1 MVAIAE
7 TGKQEPLRAASGEL
21 LKVSLRRSLRRQ
33 RLQAVGLVLPLFL
46 FILFTFLLPIG
57 DMLFRSVE
65 NQIVGETLPRTV
77 AALKDWDPG
86 AQELPPE
93 EAFAAMVADLKVARE
108 QRTAS
113 RVGQRLNYE
122 YSGMSSL
129 FRSSARKVRRIE
141 DPPFREALIEMD
153 EDWADPAIWKVIKQ
167 FSGDFTPGYFLAAL
181 DAQRTVDG
189 EIAMAP
195 SDQRIYLP
203 LFWRTLALSAFITLM
218 TFLLGFPIAHLLA
231 TVPTRI
237 SNLLIIMVLLPF
249 WTSLLVRTTSWI
261 ALLQK
266 EGVIND
272 FLVGIGVLAD
282 DSRLTMIHN
291 AAGTVI
297 AMTHILLPF
306 MVLPLY
312 SVMKTI
318 SPSYVRAAQSLGA
331 KPAYAFW
338 KIYFPQTVPGIGAGA
353 ILVFILAIGYYIT
366 PELVGGTSG
375 TFISNRI
382 AYNISSSLNWGL
394 AAALGTILL
403 GLVLALYL
411 LYDKIVGIDNM
422 KLG

>member
-1 MVAIAE
+1 MASVAE
-7 TGKQEPLRAASGEL
+7 SLPNEPLRSASGEL

-33 RLQAVGLVLPLFL
+33 RLQALGLVAPLFI
-46 FILFTFLLPIG
+46 FILFTFMMPIA

-65 NQIVGETLPRTV
+65 NQIVGDVLPKTV
-77 AALKDWDPG
+77 KALHDWNPDT
-86 AQELPPE
+86 QNLPPE
-93 EAFAAMVADLKVARE
+93 SVYAAMVADLKIARKE
-108 QRTAS
+108 RTAS

-122 YSGMSSL
+122 HSGMSSL
-129 FRSSARKVRRIE
+129 FRSTARKVRRM
-141 DPPFREALIEMD
+141 DAPPYKDALINANKK
-153 EDWADPAIWKVIKQ
+153 WGDPVSWKVIKQ
-167 FSGDFTPGYFLAAL
+167 FSPAYTPGYFLAAV
-181 DAQRTVDG
+181 DATRTVDG
-189 EIAMAP
+189 DVHLLPE
-195 SDQRIYLP
+195 QERVYLP
-203 LFWRTLALSAFITLM
+203 LFWRTLVLSAFITFM
-218 TFLLGFPIAHLLA
+218 TFLLGFPISYLLA

-249 WTSLLVRTTSWI
+249 WTSLLVRTTAWI

-272 FLVGIGVLAD
+272 LLVYVGVISD
-282 DSRLTMIHN
+282 GSRLTMIHN
-291 AAGTVI
+291 ATGTVI

-331 KPAYAFW
+331 TPSRAFW
-338 KIYFPQTVPGIGAGA
+338 RIYFPQTVPGIGAGA

-394 AAALGTILL
+394 AAALGVLL
-403 GLVLALYL
+403 LVIVLGMYI
-411 LYDKIVGIDNM
+411 LYDKVVGIDNM

>member
-1 MVAIAE
+1 MANTTEASAN
-7 TGKQEPLRAASGEL
+7 EPLRSASGEL
-21 LKVSLRRSLRRQ
+21 LKTSLRRSLRRQ
-33 RLQAVGLVLPLFL
+33 RLQAVGLVAPLFL
-46 FILFTFLLPIG
+46 FILFTFMLPIG

-65 NQIVGETLPRTV
+65 NEIVPDVLHRTV
-77 AALKDWDPG
+77 AALESWN
-86 AQELPPE
+86 PE
-93 EAFAAMVADLKVARE
+93 EQSLPGEDVYAAMVADLKEARE
-108 QRTAS
+108 NRTAS

-122 YSGMSSL
+122 HSGMSSL
-129 FRSSARKVRRIE
+129 FRSSARKARRIDE
-141 DPPFREALIEMD
+141 PPYKDALID
-153 EDWADPAIWKVIKQ
+153 ANKDWGSPNTWKVIKT
-167 FSGDFTPGYFLAAL
+167 FSGNYTAGYFAAAV
-181 DAQRTVDG
+181 DAQVTPDG
-189 EIAMAP
+189 SVEMMP
-195 SDQRIYLP
+195 ENERVYLP
-203 LFWRTLALSAFITLM
+203 LFWRTLLLSAFITFM

-272 FLVGIGVLAD
+272 FLVGLGVIGD
-282 DSRLTMIHN
+282 GSRLTMIHN
-291 AAGTVI
+291 ATGTVV

-318 SPSYVRAAQSLGA
+318 SPNYVRAAKSLGA
-331 KPAYAFW
+331 TPSRAFW
-338 KIYFPQTVPGIGAGA
+338 RIYFPQTIPGIGAGA

-382 AYNISSSLNWGL
+382 AYNISTSLNWGL
-394 AAALGTILL
+394 AAALGILL
-403 GLVLALYL
+403 LAIVMALYI